1 MASTMANKGFSPF
14 KKKEKDPTLSEVKL
28 TRREKRE
35 RFKKRLECLTPEEQK
50 YLKRKQFMDAVWPVF
65 RAVIVF
71 GLCFIILYPLLFMV
85 STAFRTRADM
95 NDPTVMWIPKHL
107 TFSNI
112 KDVVKAINFGKILTN
127 TLVLNIG
134 CSIIQVLT
142 CAITGYGFARYE
154 FKGKK
159 ILFFVVIMMILVPP
173 QIILIPQYMFFR
185 YFNPLGIWKLITGT
199 TISLIDTPLTMY
211 LPALTANGLRAGL
224 FIFLFRQSFKGL
236 PKELEAAAAL
246 DGCSP
251 LTTFVKVMIPNAGS
265 TFLTV
270 FLFSIVWYWNDYYVS
285 TSFFVNNKTI
295 ALELK
300 NLDANLKV
308 LLFGDANAQVNIR
321 ELIVWMESAC
331 LISILPILVLYVCL
345 QKHFTEGIARSGLT
359 GM

>member
-1 MASTMANKGFSPF
+1 MAKKGFSPF
-14 KKKEKDPTLSEVKL
+14 KKEKDPTLSDVKL

-35 RFKKRLECLTPEEQK
+35 RFKKRLECLTPEEQR

-71 GLCFIILYPLLFMV
+71 GLCFIILYPLIFMV

-95 NDPTVMWIPKHL
+95 NDPTVMWIPKHI
-107 TFSNI
+107 TFNNV
-112 KDVVKAINFGKILTN
+112 KDVVKAINFWDILGN

-134 CSIIQVLT
+134 CSIIQVVT

-185 YFNPLGIWKLITGT
+185 YFNPLGIWKLITGS

-236 PKELEAAAAL
+236 PKELEDAAAL
-246 DGCSP
+246 DGCKP
-251 LTTFVKVMIPNAGS
+251 LETFVKVMIPNAGS

-300 NLDANLKV
+300 NLDTNLKV

-331 LISILPILVLYVCL
+331 LISILPILVLYVAL
-345 QKHFTEGIARSGLT
+345 QKYFTEGIARSGLT